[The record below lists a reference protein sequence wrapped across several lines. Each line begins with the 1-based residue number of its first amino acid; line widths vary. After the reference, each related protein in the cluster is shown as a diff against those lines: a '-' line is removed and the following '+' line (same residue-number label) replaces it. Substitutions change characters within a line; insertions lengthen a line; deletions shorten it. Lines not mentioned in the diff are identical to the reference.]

1 MTAPNLPSFE
11 LEALHTLLEQEF
23 EFLTNQDFK
32 SFEELQNK
40 KQELLNLLV
49 GEISGDEPEITP
61 EAIQELIKE
70 NQELSNRLIECQNLQ
85 KRNET
90 LINQKLH
97 TFQDALSSLGY
108 QDMMKNKDTYEH
120 LNKKSK

>member
-1 MTAPNLPSFE
+1 MTEQNLPSFE

-23 EFLTNQDFK
+23 EFL
-32 SFEELQNK
+32 K
-40 KQELLNLLV
+40 KQDLLNLLV
-49 GEISGDEPEITP
+49 DEIGGKDPEITP

-85 KRNET
+85 KRNES
-90 LINQKLH
+90 LINQKLN
-97 TFQDALSSLGY
+97 TIQEALSSLGF

>member
-23 EFLTNQDFK
+23 EFLTKQDFK
-32 SFEELQNK
+32 SFEELQHK
-40 KQELLNLLV
+40 KQDLLNLLV
-49 GEISGDEPEITP
+49 GEIGGDDPEITP
-61 EAIQELIKE
+61 EAIQELIQE
-70 NQELSNRLIECQNLQ
+70 NQELSSSLIECQNLQ

-90 LINQKLH
+90 LINQKLQ
-97 TFQDALSSLGY
+97 TIQEALSSLGF
-108 QDMMKNKDTYEH
+108 QDMMKNKDTNEH

>member
-23 EFLTNQDFK
+23 EFLTKQDFK
-32 SFEELQNK
+32 SFEELQHK
-40 KQELLNLLV
+40 KQDLLNLLV
-49 GEISGDEPEITP
+49 GEIGGDDPEITP
-61 EAIQELIKE
+61 EAIQELIQE
-70 NQELSNRLIECQNLQ
+70 NQELSSSLIECQNLQ

-90 LINQKLH
+90 LINQKLQ
-97 TFQDALSSLGY
+97 TIQEALSSLGF
-108 QDMMKNKDTYEH
+108 QDMMKNKATYEH

>member
-23 EFLTNQDFK
+23 EFLTKQDFK
-32 SFEELQNK
+32 SFEELQHK
-40 KQELLNLLV
+40 KQDLLNLLV
-49 GEISGDEPEITP
+49 GEIGGGDPEITP
-61 EAIQELIKE
+61 EAIQELIQE
-70 NQELSNRLIECQNLQ
+70 NQELSSSLIECQNLQ

-90 LINQKLH
+90 LINQKLQ
-97 TFQDALSSLGY
+97 TIQEALSSLGF

>member
-90 LINQKLH
+90 LISQKLH
-97 TFQDALSSLGY
+97 TIQEALSSLGY

>member
-32 SFEELQNK
+32 SFEELQHK
-40 KQELLNLLV
+40 KQDLLNLLV
-49 GEISGDEPEITP
+49 GEISGDEPQITP

-90 LINQKLH
+90 LISQKLH
-97 TFQDALSSLGY
+97 TIQEALSSLGY

>member
-97 TFQDALSSLGY
+97 TIQEALSSLGY

>member
-11 LEALHTLLEQEF
+11 LEALHTLIEQEF
-23 EFLTNQDFK
+23 EFLTQQDFK
-32 SFEELQNK
+32 SFEELQHK
-40 KQELLNLLV
+40 KQDLLNLLV
-49 GEISGDEPEITP
+49 GEIGGDDPEITP
-61 EAIQELIKE
+61 EAIQELIQE
-70 NQELSNRLIECQNLQ
+70 NQELSSSLIECQNLQ

-90 LINQKLH
+90 LINQKLQ
-97 TFQDALSSLGY
+97 TIQEALSSLGF

>member
-23 EFLTNQDFK
+23 EFLTKQDFK
-32 SFEELQNK
+32 SFEELQHK
-40 KQELLNLLV
+40 KQDLLNLLV
-49 GEISGDEPEITP
+49 GEIGGDDPEITP
-61 EAIQELIKE
+61 EAIQELIQE
-70 NQELSNRLIECQNLQ
+70 NQELSSSLIECQNLQ

-90 LINQKLH
+90 LNNQKLQ
-97 TFQDALSSLGY
+97 TIQEALSSLGF
-108 QDMMKNKDTYEH
+108 QDMMKNKATYEH

>member
-32 SFEELQNK
+32 SFEELQYK
-40 KQELLNLLV
+40 KQDLLNLLV
-49 GEISGDEPEITP
+49 SEISGDGPEMTP

-85 KRNET
+85 KRNES
-90 LINQKLH
+90 LINQKLN
-97 TFQDALSSLGY
+97 TIKEALSSLGF

>member
-1 MTAPNLPSFE
+1 MTAQNLPSFE

-23 EFLTNQDFK
+23 EFLKKQDFK
-32 SFEELQNK
+32 SFEKLQHR
-40 KQELLNLLV
+40 KQDLLNLLV
-49 GEISGDEPEITP
+49 DEISGKDPEITP

-85 KRNET
+85 KRNES
-90 LINQKLH
+90 LINQKLN
-97 TFQDALSSLGY
+97 TIKEALSSLGF

>member
-32 SFEELQNK
+32 SFEELQHK
-40 KQELLNLLV
+40 KQDLLNLLV
-49 GEISGDEPEITP
+49 GEISGDEPETTP

-70 NQELSNRLIECQNLQ
+70 NQELSNRLRECQNLQ

-97 TFQDALSSLGY
+97 TIQEALSSLGY

>member
-23 EFLTNQDFK
+23 EFLTKQDFK
-32 SFEELQNK
+32 SFEELLHK
-40 KQELLNLLV
+40 KQDLLNLLV
-49 GEISGDEPEITP
+49 GEIGGDDPEITP
-61 EAIQELIKE
+61 EAIQELIQE
-70 NQELSNRLIECQNLQ
+70 NQELSSSLIECQNLQ

-90 LINQKLH
+90 LINQKLQ
-97 TFQDALSSLGY
+97 TIQEALSSLGF

>member
-23 EFLTNQDFK
+23 EFLTKQDFK
-32 SFEELQNK
+32 SFEELQHK
-40 KQELLNLLV
+40 KQDLLNLLV
-49 GEISGDEPEITP
+49 GEIGGDDPEITP
-61 EAIQELIKE
+61 EAIQELIQE
-70 NQELSNRLIECQNLQ
+70 NQELSSSLIECQNLQ

-90 LINQKLH
+90 LINQKLQ
-97 TFQDALSSLGY
+97 TIQEALSSLGF
-108 QDMMKNKDTYEH
+108 QDMMKNIDTYEH

>member
-1 MTAPNLPSFE
+1 VTAPNLPSFE

-32 SFEELQNK
+32 SFEELQYK
-40 KQELLNLLV
+40 KQDLLNLLV
-49 GEISGDEPEITP
+49 SEISGDGPEMTP

-97 TFQDALSSLGY
+97 TIQEALSSLGF

>member
-32 SFEELQNK
+32 SFEELQHK
-40 KQELLNLLV
+40 KQDLLNLLV
-49 GEISGDEPEITP
+49 SEISGDGPEMTP
-61 EAIQELIKE
+61 EAIQQLIKE

-97 TFQDALSSLGY
+97 TIQEALSSLGF

-120 LNKKSK
+120 LSKKSK

>member
-1 MTAPNLPSFE
+1 MTAPNLPSFK

-90 LINQKLH
+90 LISQKLH
-97 TFQDALSSLGY
+97 TIQEALSSLGY

>member
-32 SFEELQNK
+32 SFEELQYK
-40 KQELLNLLV
+40 KQDLLNLLV
-49 GEISGDEPEITP
+49 SEISGDGPEMTP

-97 TFQDALSSLGY
+97 TIREALSSLGF

>member
-32 SFEELQNK
+32 SFEELQHK
-40 KQELLNLLV
+40 KQDLLNLLV
-49 GEISGDEPEITP
+49 NEISGDDREITSD
-61 EAIQELIKE
+61 AIQELIRE

-90 LINQKLH
+90 LINQKLY
-97 TFQDALSSLGY
+97 TIQEALSSLGF

>member
-23 EFLTNQDFK
+23 EFLTKQDFK
-32 SFEELQNK
+32 SFEELQHK
-40 KQELLNLLV
+40 KQDLLNLLV
-49 GEISGDEPEITP
+49 GEIGGDDPEITP
-61 EAIQELIKE
+61 EAIQELIQE
-70 NQELSNRLIECQNLQ
+70 NQELSSRLIECQNLQ

-90 LINQKLH
+90 LINQKLQ
-97 TFQDALSSLGY
+97 TIQEALSSLGF

>member
-23 EFLTNQDFK
+23 EFLTKQDFK
-32 SFEELQNK
+32 SFEELQHK
-40 KQELLNLLV
+40 KQDLLNLLV
-49 GEISGDEPEITP
+49 GEIGGDDPEITP
-61 EAIQELIKE
+61 EAIQELIQE
-70 NQELSNRLIECQNLQ
+70 NQELSSSLIECQNLQ

-90 LINQKLH
+90 LINQKLQ
-97 TFQDALSSLGY
+97 TIQEALSSLGFH
-108 QDMMKNKDTYEH
+108 DMMKNKDTYEH

>member
-32 SFEELQNK
+32 SFEELQHR
-40 KQELLNLLV
+40 KQDLLNLLV
-49 GEISGDEPEITP
+49 NEISGDDREITSD
-61 EAIQELIKE
+61 AIQELIRE

-90 LINQKLH
+90 LINQKLY
-97 TFQDALSSLGY
+97 TIQEALSSLGF

>member
-32 SFEELQNK
+32 SFEELQYK
-40 KQELLNLLV
+40 KQDLLNLLV
-49 GEISGDEPEITP
+49 SEISGDGPEMTP

-97 TFQDALSSLGY
+97 TIQEALSSLGF

>member
-23 EFLTNQDFK
+23 EFLTKQDFK
-32 SFEELQNK
+32 SFEELQHK
-40 KQELLNLLV
+40 KQDLLNLLV
-49 GEISGDEPEITP
+49 GEIGGDDPEITP
-61 EAIQELIKE
+61 EAIQELIQE
-70 NQELSNRLIECQNLQ
+70 NQELSSSLIECQNLQ

-90 LINQKLH
+90 LINQKLQ
-97 TFQDALSSLGY
+97 TIQEALSSLGF
-108 QDMMKNKDTYEH
+108 QDMMKNKETYEH

>member
-11 LEALHTLLEQEF
+11 LEALRTLLEQEF
-23 EFLTNQDFK
+23 DFLTKQDFK
-32 SFEELQNK
+32 SFEELQYK
-40 KQELLNLLV
+40 KQDLLNLLV
-49 GEISGDEPEITP
+49 GEIGGNNPEITP

-70 NQELSNRLIECQNLQ
+70 NQELSNSLIECQNLQ

-90 LINQKLH
+90 LINQKLK
-97 TFQDALSSLGY
+97 TIQEALSSLGF
-108 QDMMKNKDTYEH
+108 QDMMKNRDTYEH

>member
-23 EFLTNQDFK
+23 EFLTKQDFK
-32 SFEELQNK
+32 SFEELQHK
-40 KQELLNLLV
+40 KQDLLNLLV
-49 GEISGDEPEITP
+49 GEIGGDDPEITP
-61 EAIQELIKE
+61 EAIQELIQE
-70 NQELSNRLIECQNLQ
+70 NQELSSSLIECQNLQ

-90 LINQKLH
+90 LINQKLQ
-97 TFQDALSSLGY
+97 TIQEALSSLGF

>member
-32 SFEELQNK
+32 SFEELQYK
-40 KQELLNLLV
+40 KQDLLNLLV
-49 GEISGDEPEITP
+49 SEISGDGPEMTP

-70 NQELSNRLIECQNLQ
+70 NQELSNRLVECQNLQ

-97 TFQDALSSLGY
+97 TIQEALSSLGF

>member
-32 SFEELQNK
+32 SFEELQYK
-40 KQELLNLLV
+40 KQDLLNLLV
-49 GEISGDEPEITP
+49 SEISGDGPEITP

-97 TFQDALSSLGY
+97 TIQEALSSLGF